1 MTTVLL
7 VEDNQHIREAA
18 AEFLR
23 LDGYIVRELESG
35 DGVID
40 AVRAGGIDAVI
51 LDVMLPKASG
61 FALAREIRRFS
72 GLPIVFLTAKD
83 SESDRIIG
91 FELGADD
98 YVVKPFSPKELVLR
112 VRAVLRRVQGEV
124 IQKPDQ
130 PAFMLEGYRLEIDE
144 AAHVVYLDARTV
156 DLTST
161 EWEILLHLTS
171 YPGQVFSR
179 EVLLQSC
186 LGYSPDGITRTVDT
200 HIGNLRQ
207 KLAGAEWIATVRGYG
222 YRFAGERV

>member
-1 MTTVLL
+1 MAVILL

-23 LDGYIVRELESG
+23 LEGHTVQELDTG
-35 DGVID
+35 AGVLD
-40 AVRAGGIDAVI
+40 AVRSGGIDLLI

-61 FALAREIRRFS
+61 FALAREIRGFS
-72 GLPIVFLTAKD
+72 GVPIVFLTAKD

-112 VRAVLRRVQGEV
+112 VRALLRRVQDDGRDTGH
-124 IQKPDQ
+124 IQGFRLQ
-130 PAFMLEGYRLEIDE
+130 NHRLEIDGT
-144 AAHVVYLDARTV
+144 AHLVRLDTHQV
-156 DLTST
+156 ELTSS
-161 EWEILLHLTS
+161 EWEILLHITR

-179 EVLLQSC
+179 EALLRSC
-186 LGYSPDGITRTVDT
+186 LGYSADGITRTVDT

-207 KLAGAEWIATVRGYG
+207 KLGEAEWIETVRGYG
-222 YRFAGERV
+222 YRFGGEPE